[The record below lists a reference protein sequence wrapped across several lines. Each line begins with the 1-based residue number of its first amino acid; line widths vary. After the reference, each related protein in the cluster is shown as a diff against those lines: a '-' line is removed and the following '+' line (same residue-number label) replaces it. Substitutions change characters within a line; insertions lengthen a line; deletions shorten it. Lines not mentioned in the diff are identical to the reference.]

1 MHDNTCH
8 HVLEMRLAQ
17 EGTGTVHEDATVQ
30 QRVQRALSESSLMAL
45 RRLIVERDDDRLI
58 ISGRV
63 ATFYQKQQAQELV
76 RTEANG
82 LQVVNDI
89 EVS

>member
-1 MHDNTCH
+1 MDADIGSGGN
-8 HVLEMRLAQ
+8 
-17 EGTGTVHEDATVQ
+17 GTVHEDVTVQ

-45 RRLIVERDDDRLI
+45 RHLTVERDDDRLI

-76 RTEANG
+76 RVEANG
-82 LQVVNDI
+82 LHVVNDV

>member
-1 MHDNTCH
+1 MD
-8 HVLEMRLAQ
+8 ADID
-17 EGTGTVHEDATVQ
+17 TGGNVTVHEDATVQ

-45 RRLIVERDDDRLI
+45 RRLTVERDDDRLI

-76 RTEANG
+76 RIEANG
-82 LQVVNDI
+82 LHVVNDV

>member
-1 MHDNTCH
+1 MTHDSS
-8 HVLEMRLAQ
+8 LECLEQQARDALAK
-17 EGTGTVHEDATVQ
+17 
-30 QRVQRALSESSLMAL
+30 SPLMAL
-45 RRLIVERDDDRLI
+45 RRLRVDRSDKRLM

-76 RTEANG
+76 RSNAPG
-82 LQVVNDI
+82 LVVVNDV

>member
-1 MHDNTCH
+1 M
-8 HVLEMRLAQ
+8 
-17 EGTGTVHEDATVQ
+17 HEDATVQ
-30 QRVQRALSESSLMAL
+30 QRVQQALAESSLMAL
-45 RRLIVERDDDRLI
+45 RRLTVEQDDDRLI

-82 LQVVNDI
+82 LHVVNDI

>member
-1 MHDNTCH
+1 M
-8 HVLEMRLAQ
+8 
-17 EGTGTVHEDATVQ
+17 TVHEDATVQ

-45 RRLIVERDDDRLI
+45 RHLTVERDDDRLI

-76 RTEANG
+76 RVEANG
-82 LQVVNDI
+82 LHVVNDI